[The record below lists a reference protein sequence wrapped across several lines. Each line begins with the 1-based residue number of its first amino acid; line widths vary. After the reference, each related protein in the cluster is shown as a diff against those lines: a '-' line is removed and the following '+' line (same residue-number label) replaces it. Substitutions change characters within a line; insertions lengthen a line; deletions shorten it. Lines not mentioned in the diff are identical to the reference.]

1 MESNKRPTAAWKGP
15 MMRRVVLLLVD
26 APLAVL
32 CVAVAV
38 SMVGQHCYEGYMADL
53 VQSYRRG
60 GSDGLGY
67 FPEFDLDVTYY
78 NRKCDERDISTTDSS
93 DLIVKTDETAEEA
106 ADRMLRH
113 GALLFRNVLTN
124 DTANDLRTY
133 LESRHQLH
141 VESES
146 QLPYHEKFFEEESR
160 LALGIGVRDHASVA
174 AALEEIARHPEVTR
188 TLEAILGPDPSIV
201 ELSTMTALSGAD
213 AQGIHTDSDYY
224 GSSLLYSR
232 TFYHSYSFFVT
243 LQDTTSRMGATTI
256 CPGTH
261 VCANPDLEPI
271 CLNLPRYDHNNQTHT
286 QTHAHAHAHAHTYA
300 GTGAFEV
307 STNGQTGRD
316 KGVLFQGDAL
326 LFNQNVWHRGPTNQ
340 DPANPNT
347 NRVVFILTFAS
358 SSSAA
363 AAAGSSSVLSSPSSK
378 TTQRNKVGDRRQLGL
393 GTYYYQRWNMWGHT
407 LHDLKDAATRM
418 VQPWGAFRSLG
429 LSSLW
434 TWSSSSSSLASS
446 LPRRATG
453 HTWIEHFA
461 RQAANGVDFYTP
473 YELSDLI
480 QYLDDEIGYPKFLQG
495 TPQFQEESDDHP
507 HVYERFLA
515 ESIQKWVSFV
525 KTVYSVALGSYFLL
539 IMTLMLMSSYYNR
552 QGHSGVVEETKVN
565 EKKQPSNDQANWVV
579 SFVRRIG
586 LVHGCIGLIAYG
598 LLLWI
603 EQSDLALHV
612 KSGDAFVKPFPVED
626 FDSANHDEFGG
637 SSTATLFLAGPTT
650 VPETHDVLFGTRFDA
665 PFLASFNRFLD
676 FHPGNER
683 YNTLISKYAHGV
695 PSALWDPAVRTI
707 VDTILNKEMVQNV
720 SPRFLKQEYASGHWM
735 VLSHEDVMEET
746 WKRMT
751 REQNKRVTDRLV
763 THLLYLLADSRFGVT
778 RHTILSKRF
787 IPLFCQEWEQRILFP
802 NRNNNHKDG
811 LVSKQN
817 HSIVTSESMD
827 VTWLDGPSSFLPRFK
842 AKKHRAHTACFRKR
856 DFWKGTRHTSGDH
869 RRYVLQTEDRILGKT
884 DEAGHWQEAKII
896 QILDEDHC
904 LVKFMDGNY
913 ESRSKQEIQRYEP
926 FVEGDRVEADLEGQS
941 QWLAGII
948 SLAHP
953 LGSFD
958 IDYDNGDLEEFVESS
973 RIRRLISDIVPISFA
988 IPTSSN
994 ESSPIHYSRGD
1005 KVIANYM
1012 GEGSWFPAVV
1022 MSLNDDHT
1030 YYVRYVDGS
1039 GDKER
1044 NVPHNFIHMHI
1055 PRSKDL
1061 RE

>member
-1 MESNKRPTAAWKGP
+1 
-15 MMRRVVLLLVD
+15 
-26 APLAVL
+26 
-32 CVAVAV
+32 
-38 SMVGQHCYEGYMADL
+38 MADL

-93 DLIVKTDETAEEA
+93 DLIVKNDETAEEA

-124 DTANDLRTY
+124 DTASDLRTY
-133 LESRHQLH
+133 LESRQQLH
-141 VESES
+141 VES

-174 AALEEIARHPEVTR
+174 AALEEIARHPEVMR

-201 ELSTMTALSGAD
+201 ELSTMTALSGAH
-213 AQGIHTDSDYY
+213 AQGLHTDSDYY

-232 TFYHSYSFFVT
+232 TFYHSYSFFIT

-271 CLNLPRYDHNNQTHT
+271 CLNLPRYDHNN
-286 QTHAHAHAHAHTYA
+286 HTYTYT

-326 LFNQNVWHRGPTNQ
+326 LFNQNVWHRGATNQ

-358 SSSAA
+358 SSAA
-363 AAAGSSSVLSSPSSK
+363 ATRSSSLLSTPSS
-378 TTQRNKVGDRRQLGL
+378 QRNKVGDRRQLGL

-434 TWSSSSSSLASS
+434 TWSSS

-495 TPQFQEESDDHP
+495 TPKFQEESDDHP

-515 ESIQKWVSFV
+515 ESIQIWVSFV
-525 KTVYSVALGSYFLL
+525 KTVYGVALGSYFLL
-539 IMTLMLMSSYYNR
+539 IMILTLMSSYYNN
-552 QGHSGVVEETKVN
+552 GHSGLVEETKVN
-565 EKKQPSNDQANWVV
+565 EKKQQPNDQANWVV
-579 SFVRRIG
+579 SFIRRIG

-626 FDSANHDEFGG
+626 FDSTNHDEFGG
-637 SSTATLFLAGPTT
+637 GSTATLFLIGPTT

-683 YNTLISKYAHGV
+683 YNTLVSKYAHGV
-695 PSALWDPAVRTI
+695 PSDLWDPAVRTV
-707 VDTILNKEMVQNV
+707 VDTILNKEIVQNV
-720 SPRFLKQEYASGHWM
+720 SPRFLKQDYASGHWM
-735 VLSHEDVMEET
+735 VLSQGDAMEET

-787 IPLFCQEWEQRILFP
+787 IPLFVQEWEQRILFP
-802 NRNNNHKDG
+802 NRNNHKDV
-811 LVSKQN
+811 LVSKLN
-817 HSIVTSESMD
+817 HNIVTNE
-827 VTWLDGPSSFLPRFK
+827 VTWLGGPSSFLPRFK

-856 DFWKGTRHTSGDH
+856 DILKGTRQTSGDH

-884 DEAGHWQEAKII
+884 DKAGHWQEAKII
-896 QILDEDHC
+896 HILDEDHC

-913 ESRSKQEIQRYEP
+913 ESLSKKEIQRYEP
-926 FVEGDRVEADLEGQS
+926 FVEGDLVEADFEGQS
-941 QWLAGII
+941 EWLAGII

-973 RIRRLISDIVPISFA
+973 HIRRLISDNVPISFA
-988 IPTSSN
+988 ILTSSN
-994 ESSPIHYSRGD
+994 ESSPVQYSRGD
-1005 KVIANYM
+1005 KVIVNYM
-1012 GEGSWFPAVV
+1012 GEGGWFPATVV
-1022 MSLNDDHT
+1022 WLNDDHT

-1039 GDKER
+1039 GDEER

-1055 PRSKDL
+1055 PRVKDP